1 MVPEERIEIQ
11 KETSQVETTQKEES
25 APQTEEKILYDTKC
39 ATCDIDIQVPFKPDG
54 NRPTFCKDCLR
65 DYQRATAK
73 VRLEIERKNNPLSET
88 KSVPA
93 SNKSYPAKGERHVYA
108 PKDKPMALSQTRTV
122 APKKFKGGLRQKP
135 QVNLEELRSLIDA
148 TRETAE

>member
-1 MVPEERIEIQ
+1 M
-11 KETSQVETTQKEES
+11 
-25 APQTEEKILYDTKC
+25 YDTKC

-73 VRLEIERKNNPLSET
+73 VRLEIERKNNPQPEA
-88 KSVPA
+88 KPA
-93 SNKSYPAKGERHVYA
+93 PANNRAYPSKGERHVYA
-108 PKDKPMALSQTRTV
+108 SKDRPMALSQTRTV

-148 TRETAE
+148 TRDGGTDE